1 MNVILFF
8 TYDVSLKDWSD
19 KGLLDRELKIYEN
32 ISKDYNINFT
42 FVTYGTS
49 EDLKYISK
57 DSDFKVLPIY
67 KYLKKP
73 KSKFFRLLK
82 SLYIPFYVNKITEND
97 YQIIKTNQLYGGW
110 VALIYKFISK
120 TPYWLELVMIY
131 YPSAYMKIKT
141 FLKNWRTTF
150 LLLFP

>member
-8 TYDVSLKDWSD
+8 TYDVSLKDWFD

-32 ISKDYNINFT
+32 ISKNYNIKFT

-67 KYLKKP
+67 EYFRFYLTSWTREKLNKY
-73 KSKFFRLLK
+73 SRAR
-82 SLYIPFYVNKITEND
+82 Y
-97 YQIIKTNQLYGGW
+97 
-110 VALIYKFISK
+110 
-120 TPYWLELVMIY
+120 
-131 YPSAYMKIKT
+131 
-141 FLKNWRTTF
+141 
-150 LLLFP
+150 